1 MIELNPVVKEDIKSI
16 LAEKS
21 DWEKL
26 RGKSVLISGVNGLI
40 ASYLV
45 RTLLYL
51 NDTQDYKIR
60 IYGLARNEKKTQAKW
75 GAALDRDDFH
85 MICFHFFQ
93 ILF

>member
-60 IYGLARNEKKTQAKW
+60 IWRVMRRRHRQNGELHW
-75 GAALDRDDFH
+75 IV
-85 MICFHFFQ
+85 MIF
-93 ILF
+93 I

>member
-51 NDTQDYKIR
+51 NDTQDYRSGFTDWRVMRRRHRQNGELHWIV
-60 IYGLARNEKKTQAKW
+60 
-75 GAALDRDDFH
+75 
-85 MICFHFFQ
+85 MIF
-93 ILF
+93 I

>member
-60 IYGLARNEKKTQAKW
+60 I
-75 GAALDRDDFH
+75 
-85 MICFHFFQ
+85 
-93 ILF
+93 

>member
-51 NDTQDYKIR
+51 NDT
-60 IYGLARNEKKTQAKW
+60 
-75 GAALDRDDFH
+75 
-85 MICFHFFQ
+85 
-93 ILF
+93 